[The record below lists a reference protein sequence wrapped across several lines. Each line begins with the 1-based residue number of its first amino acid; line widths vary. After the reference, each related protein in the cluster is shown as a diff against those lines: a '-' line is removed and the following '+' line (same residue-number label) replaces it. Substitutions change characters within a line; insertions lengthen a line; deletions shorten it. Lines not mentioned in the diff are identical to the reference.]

1 MKRLLAVVLLVA
13 GASAFAGDD
22 KLNPAA
28 PPGYPDKS
36 TAEASIYRGSIV
48 FHHYCQLCHGVK
60 ADGNGRAAKLYN
72 PRPAN
77 LVMSDKNNAYKNL
90 IIRQGGKT
98 LGRSEFM
105 PPWGNELTDEQITD
119 VVAFLGSIRAPGV
132 EVK

>member
-1 MKRLLAVVLLVA
+1 MKKLLAVVLLA
-13 GASAFAGDD
+13 ACASSFAEDD

-28 PPGYPDKS
+28 PPGYPDKN

-60 ADGNGRAAKLYN
+60 ADGNGRAARLYN

-77 LVMSDKNNAYKNL
+77 LVMSDKNDAYKNL
-90 IIRQGGKT
+90 IIRQGGKL

-132 EVK
+132 VVK